1 MKIVVFNK
9 PFDVL
14 SQFREEGT
22 HSTLA
27 QFIDDP
33 MVRVAGRLDRDSE
46 GLLLLTDSGAV
57 NQFITNPKHKQY
69 KTYLAQVE
77 GEVFDDA
84 IAQLCAGVELN
95 DGPTLPAK
103 VRRIEQPDW
112 LWERVPP
119 IRFRA
124 NIPTTWLEIQ
134 ICEGRN
140 RQVRRMTAAVGFP
153 TLRLVRSKI
162 GSIDLTRL
170 DLAIGE
176 LCEIEPLLYP
186 EFKNLPDE
194 KPRTERRSGSGFR
207 PKFQAHAT
215 KEQSQDKPK
224 TKQQKTR
231 ERVKEELARSDGPK
245 PRRITNG
252 TTRPNSKSRGRGR

>member
-1 MKIVVFNK
+1 MKIVVLNK

-22 HSTLA
+22 HTTLA
-27 QFIDDP
+27 EYIKDP
-33 MVRVAGRLDRDSE
+33 SLRVAGRLDRDSE

-77 GEVFDDA
+77 GDVFDDA
-84 IAQLCAGVELN
+84 ITQLCEGVMLN
-95 DGPTLPAK
+95 DGATLPAK
-103 VRRIEQPDW
+103 VRRIEQPEW
-112 LWERVPP
+112 LWERHPP

-153 TLRLVRSKI
+153 TLRLIRSKI
-162 GSIDLTRL
+162 GSLDLTT
-170 DLAIGE
+170 LALEVGQQR
-176 LCEIEPLLYP
+176 EIEPLLHP
-186 EFKNLPDE
+186 EFKHLPAE
-194 KPRTERRSGSGFR
+194 KPRTERRSGHGF
-207 PKFQAHAT
+207 KAKLNAET
-215 KEQSQDKPK
+215 KTNSTAK

-231 ERVKEELARSDGPK
+231 ERVKAELSRSDIEK

-252 TTRPNSKSRGRGR
+252 TTRPNTKSRGRAR

>member
-22 HSTLA
+22 HTTLA
-27 QFIDDP
+27 QYVQDAT
-33 MVRVAGRLDRDSE
+33 VRVAGRLDRDSE

-77 GEVFDDA
+77 GEVLDDA
-84 IAQLCAGVELN
+84 IAQLSAGVELS

-103 VRRIEQPDW
+103 VRRVNEPEW
-112 LWERVPP
+112 LWERHPP

-124 NIPTTWLEIQ
+124 NVPTTWLEIQ

-153 TLRLVRSKI
+153 TLRLIRTKI
-162 GSIDLTRL
+162 GSIDLIT
-170 DLAIGE
+170 LAIAVGDQR
-176 LCEIEPLLYP
+176 EIEPLLYP
-186 EFKNLPDE
+186 EFKNLPPE
-194 KPRTERRSGSGFR
+194 KPRSERRSGSGSR
-207 PKFQAHAT
+207 PKFVPDGNKSDT
-215 KEQSQDKPK
+215 GKQS
-224 TKQQKTR
+224 KQQKTR
-231 ERVKEELARSDGPK
+231 ERIKEEIARSDIAK

-252 TTRPNSKSRGRGR
+252 STRPNTKSRGRTR

>member
-22 HSTLA
+22 HTTLA
-27 QFIDDP
+27 QYVDDP
-33 MVRVAGRLDRDSE
+33 TVRVAGRLDRDSE

-77 GEVFDDA
+77 GEVLDDA
-84 IAQLCAGVELN
+84 VAQLCAGVELS

-103 VRRIEQPDW
+103 VRKIEQPEW
-112 LWERVPP
+112 LWERNPP

-153 TLRLVRSKI
+153 TLRLIRSKI
-162 GSIDLTRL
+162 GSIDLTTL
-170 DLAIGE
+170 DIAVGE
-176 LCEIEPLLYP
+176 QREIEPLLYP
-186 EFKNLPDE
+186 EFKNLPEE
-194 KPRTERRSGSGFR
+194 KPRTERRSGNGFR
-207 PKFQAHAT
+207 PKFVPDGKKTNAT
-215 KEQSQDKPK
+215 QK

-231 ERVKEELARSDGPK
+231 ERVKEELARADVAK

-252 TTRPNSKSRGRGR
+252 TTRPNTKSRGRRNP